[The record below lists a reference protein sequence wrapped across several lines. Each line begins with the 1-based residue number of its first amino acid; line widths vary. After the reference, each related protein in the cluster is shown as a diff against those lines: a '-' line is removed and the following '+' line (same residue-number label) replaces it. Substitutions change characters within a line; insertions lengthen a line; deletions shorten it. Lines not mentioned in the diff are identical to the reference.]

1 MGGKSLRI
9 PVLSD
14 HCKSPRRSLVSAE
27 SHFWRHRDSFRSPEL
42 LLGARHYD
50 SSVDIWS
57 VGCIFAELLGRR
69 ILFQANSPVT
79 QVSADCLPRAGFW
92 RPRQNISVDVANA
105 GNRNER
111 FSFAE
116 ADFARP
122 EVAYVFALTET
133 IPPSER
139 FGAYCI

>member
-1 MGGKSLRI
+1 VPIACR
-9 PVLSD
+9 VLVFD
-14 HCKSPRRSLVSAE
+14 V
-27 SHFWRHRDSFRSPEL
+27 RDK
-42 LLGARHYD
+42 
-50 SSVDIWS
+50 
-57 VGCIFAELLGRR
+57 
-69 ILFQANSPVT
+69 
-79 QVSADCLPRAGFW
+79 
-92 RPRQNISVDVANA
+92 NISVDVANA